1 MPIAATLQAPT
12 WVSSGAAITGGLDL
26 LGLRLPVQFIGG
38 TLLDGVTTVT
48 PSVRYLA
55 FRAWLIH
62 RYGQSRQPDR
72 WQDFTNF
79 AARIESALVL
89 GNLSQDRSIG
99 GLIGTDQALARLDA
113 NTPRVAISALVKSPA
128 STIYAGPSDQLG
140 ITRSREDAVPGLV
153 AERGVPL
160 ATALDRTLARI
171 PLIESL
177 LSKNELADVSID
189 DLRELGAVA
198 RIDQIPNDERELLIA
213 AIVPAQPLNRERAR
227 IGTYAALLALAAQ
240 LKARPAESDL
250 FDAACSMAR
259 FGEPILDRVADGWT
273 GYCVRDAIAVTQEAV
288 MAAVMD
294 DIMTS
299 PDGGLAGVDRD
310 AVIAGLMER
319 LEEHDSALRD
329 LGLLNSEESTTT
341 LSFRDLQSR
350 IDDLL
355 VAGSMQ
361 SHGISRWPHALTEPA
376 LYRRVLRS
384 GAGALTLAV
393 VAWLIAAR
401 RVGEGVR
408 ENGQEHSSLS
418 YQGWRRMGLR
428 DVILPELER
437 FHRENRSLREVAA
450 ELAYRTVQ
458 QHLQITWSR
467 LQVDLRRDVALLT
480 AEGNKWFSRGKGFGG
495 GRTASRLQQA
505 LGWLTQLRLI
515 DGGGITA
522 DGELVLERAL
532 SVLTEG
538 AGA

>member
-1 MPIAATLQAPT
+1 
-12 WVSSGAAITGGLDL
+12 
-26 LGLRLPVQFIGG
+26 
-38 TLLDGVTTVT
+38 VT

-62 RYGQSRQPDR
+62 SYGQSGQPDR
-72 WQDFTNF
+72 WQDFTEF

-89 GNLSQDRSIG
+89 GNLTQDRSIS

-160 ATALDRTLARI
+160 AMALDRTLSRI

-177 LSKNELADVSID
+177 LSKNDLADVSID

-198 RIDQIPNDERELLIA
+198 RIDQIPDDERELLIA
-213 AIVPAQPLNRERAR
+213 AIVPATPLNRERAR

-240 LKARPAESDL
+240 LNARPAEGDL

-259 FGEPILDRVADGWT
+259 LGEPILDRVADGWT
-273 GYCVRDAIAVTQEAV
+273 SYCVRDVIAVTQEAV

-294 DIMTS
+294 EIMAS

-310 AVIAGLMER
+310 VVIAGLMER
-319 LEEHDSALRD
+319 VEEHDSALRD
-329 LGLLNSEESTTT
+329 LGLLNGGESTTT
-341 LSFRDLQSR
+341 LSFRDFQSR
-350 IDDLL
+350 IDELL
-355 VAGSMQ
+355 AVGSVQ
-361 SHGISRWPHALTEPA
+361 SHGISRWPHTLTEPA
-376 LYRRVLRS
+376 LYRRALRS

-393 VAWLIAAR
+393 AAWLVAAR

-408 ENGQEHSSLS
+408 ENGQRHSSLS

-458 QHLQITWSR
+458 QHMQITWSR

-505 LGWLTQLRLI
+505 SGWLAQLRLI

-522 DGELVLERAL
+522 DGEMVLERAL
-532 SVLTEG
+532 AVLTEG

>member
-1 MPIAATLQAPT
+1 MPIATTIQAPT
-12 WVSSGAAITGGLDL
+12 WVSSGAVITGGLDL

-62 RYGQSRQPDR
+62 RYGQSGQPDS
-72 WQDFTNF
+72 WQNFTDF

-89 GNLSQDRSIG
+89 GNLTQDRSIG
-99 GLIGTDQALARLDA
+99 GLIGADQALVRLDA

-140 ITRSREDAVPGLV
+140 ITRSRVDAVPALI

-160 ATALDRTLARI
+160 ATALDRTLSRV
-171 PLIESL
+171 PLIEHL
-177 LSKNELADVSID
+177 LSKHDLADASID

-198 RIDQIPNDERELLIA
+198 RIDQIPDDERELLIA
-213 AIVPAQPLNRERAR
+213 AIVPAKPLASERAR

-240 LKARPAESDL
+240 LKARPTESDL

-294 DIMTS
+294 EIMAS
-299 PDGGLAGVDRD
+299 SDSGLTGVDRD
-310 AVIAGLMER
+310 VIVAGLMER
-319 LEEHDSALRD
+319 VEEHDSSLRD
-329 LGLLNSEESTTT
+329 LGLLNSGESTTT
-341 LSFRDLQSR
+341 LAFRDLQSR
-350 IDDLL
+350 IDELL
-355 VAGSMQ
+355 AVGSVQ
-361 SHGISRWPHALTEPA
+361 SHGVNRWPHTLTEPV
-376 LYRRVLRS
+376 LYRRALRS

-393 VAWLIAAR
+393 VAWLVAAR

-408 ENGQEHSSLS
+408 ENSQEHSNLS
-418 YQGWRRMGLR
+418 YQGWRRMGMR

-437 FHRENRSLREVAA
+437 LYREDRSLREVAA
-450 ELAYRTVQ
+450 ELAYRSVQ

-480 AEGNKWFSRGKGFGG
+480 AEGNKWFSRGKGFSG

-505 LGWLTQLRLI
+505 LGWLTQLQLI
-515 DGGGITA
+515 DDGGITA
-522 DGELVLERAL
+522 DGDMVLRRSLAL
-532 SVLTEG
+532 LAEG
-538 AGA
+538 ASA

>member
-12 WVSSGAAITGGLDL
+12 WVSSGAVITGGLDL
-26 LGLRLPVQFIGG
+26 LGLRLPVQFVGG
-38 TLLDGVTTVT
+38 TQLDGVTTVT

-62 RYGQSRQPDR
+62 SYGQSGQPDR
-72 WQDFTNF
+72 WQDFTEF

-89 GNLSQDRSIG
+89 GNLTQDRSIS

-160 ATALDRTLARI
+160 AMALDRTLSRI
-171 PLIESL
+171 PLIERL
-177 LSKNELADVSID
+177 LSKNDLADVSID
-189 DLRELGAVA
+189 DLRELGAVV
-198 RIDQIPNDERELLIA
+198 RIDQIPDDERELLIA
-213 AIVPAQPLNRERAR
+213 AIVPATPLNRERAR

-240 LKARPAESDL
+240 LNARPAEGDL

-273 GYCVRDAIAVTQEAV
+273 SYCVRDVIAVTQEAV

-294 DIMTS
+294 DIMAS

-310 AVIAGLMER
+310 VVIAGLMER
-319 LEEHDSALRD
+319 VEEHDSALRD
-329 LGLLNSEESTTT
+329 LGLLNGGESTTT
-341 LSFRDLQSR
+341 LSFRDFQSR
-350 IDDLL
+350 IDELL
-355 VAGSMQ
+355 AVGSVQ
-361 SHGISRWPHALTEPA
+361 SHGISRWPHTLTEPA
-376 LYRRVLRS
+376 LYRRALRS

-393 VAWLIAAR
+393 AAWLVAAR

-408 ENGQEHSSLS
+408 ENGQRHSSLS

-458 QHLQITWSR
+458 QHMQITWSR

-505 LGWLTQLRLI
+505 SGWLAQLRLI

-522 DGELVLERAL
+522 DGEMVLERAL
-532 SVLTEG
+532 AVLTEG